1 MENITELSCAC
12 GNCGQ
17 IIKYLPENGGQI
29 VECPQCKKKSCLPAL
44 SSLKLTPPLIPPS
57 KPCPV
62 CGSDLNAY
70 ALTCETCENRRRRN
84 LKLIIGVM
92 SAVAV
97 LGIGWL
103 ILKRFYSPRQP
114 QLTHSKALLPQPWVK
129 TVKSANDFK
138 IGKFWLESKRG
149 SDVVVA
155 AGDIQNTSA
164 NLYLHLKADV
174 DLLDDKGVKI
184 GSVSDEISQLLPAK
198 TWRVIAAVKDP
209 RAKSAR
215 FASLREIP

>member
-17 IIKYLPENGGQI
+17 TIKYLPEAGGQI
-29 VECPQCKKKSCLPAL
+29 VECPRCKKKSCLPAL
-44 SSLKLTPPLIPPS
+44 SPFKLAPPLIPPPRS
-57 KPCPV
+57 CPA
-62 CGSDLNAY
+62 CGSQLNAY
-70 ALTCETCENRRRRN
+70 ALSCEICENKRRRN
-84 LKLIIGVM
+84 LKLIIGVV
-92 SAVAV
+92 SAVVV

-103 ILKRFYSPRQP
+103 FLKRFYSPRQP
-114 QLTHSKALLPQPWVK
+114 QLTHSKALLPQPRVK
-129 TVKSANDFK
+129 TVKSVNDFK

-149 SDVVVA
+149 SDAVVA

-184 GSVSDEISQLLPAK
+184 GSVSDEINQLLPDK

-215 FASLREIP
+215 FASLKEIP